1 MIKLKRDRT
10 AIPAKYRGVKFQALM
25 EKLLNGFYEFNRDVP
40 FNSEKSRFQQWKDA
54 KPALIAES
62 HGKCAYCE
70 SPTSVVAY
78 GDVEHFRPK
87 DLYWW
92 LAFSYDNY
100 TYSCQLCNQKFKGA
114 NFTVGGPRVKPPVKL
129 PAATPA
135 VAKITKLAAHLCPDP
150 ASSNDTA
157 LLAYFAPEK
166 ADLPHPYLV
175 DPETIF
181 AWEADDTNREVA
193 LVSGGHSA
201 AHKRSTTAAED
212 FLGLNREELRRA
224 RYAQYSMIYAHS
236 LVVQES
242 PQAAVRNRSL
252 QALTDAAD
260 ARMPYA
266 AMTRY
271 FLREW
276 GLLV

>member
-1 MIKLKRDRT
+1 MIKLQRDRA
-10 AIPAKYRGVKFQALM
+10 AIPAKYTGAKFQALM
-25 EKLLNGFYEFNRDVP
+25 EKLLGGFYEFDRDVP
-40 FNSEKSRFQQWKDA
+40 FNTEKSRFEQWKEA

-92 LAFSYDNY
+92 LAFSFDNY
-100 TYSCQLCNQKFKGA
+100 TFSCQLCNQKFKGA
-114 NFTVGGPRVKPPVKL
+114 NFTVDGPRIKPPVKL
-129 PAATPA
+129 PSATPNA
-135 VAKITKLAAHLCPDP
+135 AKIATLAKQLCPDP
-150 ASSNDTA
+150 AIDNDAA
-157 LLAYFAPEK
+157 LLALFASEK
-166 ADLPHPYLV
+166 ADLPHPYLI

-193 LVSGGHSA
+193 LISGSNTA
-201 AHKRSTTAAED
+201 AHKRSTQAAEK
-212 FLGLNREELRRA
+212 FLGLNREELKRA

-242 PQAAVRNRSL
+242 SQATIRNRSI
-252 QALTDAAD
+252 QALTEAAS
-260 ARMPYA
+260 APMPYA

-276 GLLV
+276 GLMA

>member
-1 MIKLKRDRT
+1 MIKLKRDRA
-10 AIPAKYRGVKFQALM
+10 AIPAKYRGTKFQTLM
-25 EKLLNGFYEFNRDVP
+25 EKLLAGFYEFDRDVP
-40 FNSEKSRFQQWKDA
+40 FNTQKRRFQQWKGA
-54 KPALIAES
+54 KLALIAES

-70 SPTSVVAY
+70 SPTSVVTY

-92 LAFSYDNY
+92 LAFSFDNY

-114 NFTVGGPRVKPPVKL
+114 NFTLAGTRAKPPATL
-129 PAATPA
+129 PAATPTA
-135 VAKITKLAAHLCPDP
+135 AKITTLAAKLCPDP
-150 ASSNDTA
+150 ANHNDAA

-166 ADLPHPYLV
+166 ADLPHPYLF

-181 AWEADDTNREVA
+181 AWEVDDTNREVA
-193 LVSGGHSA
+193 LVSGSNSA
-201 AHKRSTTAAED
+201 AHKRSTKAAEN

-242 PQAAVRNRSL
+242 SQATIRNRSI

-276 GLLV
+276 GLLG

>member
-1 MIKLKRDRT
+1 MIKLTRDRA
-10 AIPAKYRGVKFQALM
+10 AIPAKYRGAKFQALM
-25 EKLLNGFYEFNRDVP
+25 EKLLAGFYEFDRDVP

-62 HGKCAYCE
+62 KGKCAYCE
-70 SPTSVVAY
+70 SPTSVVTY

-92 LAFSYDNY
+92 LAFSFDNY

-114 NFTVGGPRVKPPVKL
+114 NFTVAGTRVKTPVKL
-129 PAATPA
+129 PAATPNA
-135 VAKITKLAAHLCPDP
+135 AKLPALAAKLSADP
-150 ASSNDTA
+150 ANNNDAA
-157 LLAYFAPEK
+157 LLAYFAPES
-166 ADLPHPYLV
+166 ADLPHPYLS

-181 AWEADDTNREVA
+181 AWEVDETNREIS
-193 LVSGGHSA
+193 LVSKGNAA
-201 AHKRSTTAAED
+201 AHKRATKAAED
-212 FLGLNREELRRA
+212 FLGLNRQELLRA

-236 LVVQES
+236 LVVQEAS
-242 PQAAVRNRSL
+242 QAAIRNRSM
-252 QALTDAAD
+252 QALTDAAGGQ
-260 ARMPYA
+260 MPYA

-276 GLLV
+276 GLLA